1 MASQKRIAAPVSWVL
16 KTKHHTAGLASTGDG
31 FVCATNEGAAH
42 HVTLDGTVSKTLQLG
57 GDVLHLC
64 AEGAKVWA
72 LVDGSRIVDLETEA
86 VALALD
92 VSAESFAVRNGR
104 FYVQHDAGLIAF
116 EDGRV
121 VWQREAERG
130 GTVAVDEQAV
140 FFGQTQGLER
150 LSFEGQRQWLA
161 PAQYVHRVAIG
172 PRGVWGLSY
181 RGTRVYGAND
191 GAVLHDRGDGFRH
204 VTLNAAGDA
213 FCIVESVVGE
223 DVVTELISFDGDGTV
238 QWRFPS
244 PLQYVEALRVVGE
257 RLIVT
262 SALGQV
268 CCVDISPTGIAKGLA
283 GKIAKPLQLKP
294 VAPTGKKPR
303 GKKTR
308 T

>member
-1 MASQKRIAAPVSWVL
+1 MASKKRIAAPVSWVL
-16 KTKHHTAGLASTGDG
+16 KTKHHTAGLASTGEG

-42 HVTLDGTVSKTLQLG
+42 HVTLDGTVTKTLQLG
-57 GDVLHLC
+57 GDVLQLC
-64 AEGAKVWA
+64 ADGAKVWA
-72 LVDGSRIVDLETEA
+72 LVDGSRIVDLETEDL
-86 VALALD
+86 ALALD

-104 FYVQHDAGLIAF
+104 FYVQHGVGLIAF

-121 VWQREAERG
+121 VWQHEAERG

-150 LSFEGQRQWLA
+150 LTFEGQRQWLA
-161 PAQYVHRVAIG
+161 PAQYVHRVATG

-181 RGTRVYGAND
+181 RGTRVYSAND
-191 GAVLHDRGDGFRH
+191 GAILHDRGDGFQH
-204 VTLNAAGDA
+204 VTLNVAGEA

-223 DVVTELISFDGDGTV
+223 AVVSELISFAADGAV

-244 PLQYVEALRVVGE
+244 PLQCVEALRVVGE

-268 CCVDISPTGIAKGLA
+268 CCVDLSPTGIAEGLA
-283 GKIAKPLQLKP
+283 GKSAKPLQLKP
-294 VAPTGKKPR
+294 EASTGKPPR
-303 GKKTR
+303 RKKTR